1 MKEVQ
6 DQLKSST
13 KGSIIPDYF
22 LSDSLLQ
29 RSHTIAASAAHAEAK
44 VALKNPQH
52 MHKLLR
58 AISALYE
65 PIRTLNRKNRNA
77 VASGYRTMCMKT
89 ITALLRRDQF
99 QAKFDPRQLDRSDQV
114 Q

>member
-1 MKEVQ
+1 M
-6 DQLKSST
+6 LKST
-13 KGSIIPDYF
+13 DKPDYF

-58 AISALYE
+58 AISALYGE
-65 PIRTLNRKNRNA
+65 
-77 VASGYRTMCMKT
+77 
-89 ITALLRRDQF
+89 
-99 QAKFDPRQLDRSDQV
+99 
-114 Q
+114 